1 MGYQERSIDRLLDRF
16 LTEVP
21 AYALDGPKGVGKTA
35 TASRRADHVWN
46 MELAEHRAHLLA
58 QRDFEDLPAGTL
70 LIDEWQNLPDSWN
83 AVRRAVDD
91 GAPGGRFLLAGSASP
106 RLSGGTHSGAGRI
119 LSARMRPMGL
129 HERDATSPT
138 VSLSQVM
145 LAEGVGISG
154 RSDFS
159 LGSYYDAIVDSGLP
173 GLHQKSA
180 AIRRQYLD
188 SYLQRIVD
196 RDMPDLGYT
205 VRRPTQLRRWMAAYA
220 AASSTTTALNRIAAV
235 AGEDGEAPA
244 RSTTLAYREHLTQ
257 LWILDPLEA
266 WSPVQNLFKRLQHG
280 PKHQLADPG
289 LAARLLGLSARHL
302 ATPRH
307 ADAAGRLFES
317 LVTLTVR
324 SIAEV
329 EGARVGHLRTHD
341 SKEEVDLIVE
351 GDEGQILAIEVKL
364 APDIRD
370 QDVRHL
376 KWLREKLP
384 DDVVDTLVISTGEF
398 AYRRA
403 DGVAVVPL
411 ALLGH

>member
-1 MGYQERSIDRLLDRF
+1 MSYQERSIDRLLDQF
-16 LTEVP
+16 LPDVP

-46 MELAEHRAHLLA
+46 MELEEHRAHLLA
-58 QRDFEDLPAGTL
+58 QRDFEDLPTGTL
-70 LIDEWQNLPDSWN
+70 FIDEWQNFPDSWN

-129 HERDATSPT
+129 HERDETSPT
-138 VSLSQVM
+138 VSLSQ
-145 LAEGVGISG
+145 LLRAEGPDISG

-159 LGSYYDAIVDSGLP
+159 LKNYYDAIVGSGLP
-173 GLHQKSA
+173 GLHQRSA
-180 AIRRQYLD
+180 RIRHQYLD
-188 SYLQRIVD
+188 SYLHRIVD

-205 VRRPTQLRRWMAAYA
+205 VRRPAQLRRWMAAYA
-220 AASSTTTALNRIAAV
+220 AASSTTTTLNRIAAA

-244 RSTTLAYREHLTQ
+244 KSTTIAYREYLTQ
-257 LWILDPLEA
+257 LWILDPVEA
-266 WSPVQNLFKRLQHG
+266 WSPVHNPFKRLQQG

-289 LAARLLGLSARHL
+289 LAARLLRLAARHL
-302 ATPRH
+302 ATPRY

-324 SIAEV
+324 AIAEA

-341 SKEEVDLIVE
+341 SREEIDLIVE
-351 GDEGQILAIEVKL
+351 GDEGQVLAIEVKL

-376 KWLREKLP
+376 KWLREKVS